1 MHVQTVVFA
10 FWVKN
15 ASTKLISICIS
26 PQIFAADHLLKAH
39 LLASTSYLDAINSYK
54 SSSFYCSFQAKNQ
67 RNGKSCQKNHC
78 HPQCHVFNDLH
89 PKSLQ
94 MEQRTAHKDDSKKF
108 KPSFGHQCA
117 KKPLHLCHKMK
128 VWHLPDS
135 IFGSLCWE
143 DWENDKAEVT
153 TSNRWHISKPIDS
166 KIDANLIDCKSI
178 LASVTQ
184 VVQFK
189 TCPVQHTASWVN
201 QNMNTHWDIEHANPS
216 FRHAHFSICDHHVTK
231 MEVLISL
238 QTVHHN
244 HWHTTWCSILF
255 LFCTTLVCLSFLVI
269 PMRSAASKWCTPSFS
284 HLCSISCLQWF
295 QKMHNWFKQEMHLKT
310 C

>member
-1 MHVQTVVFA
+1 MP
-10 FWVKN
+10 
-15 ASTKLISICIS
+15 STT
-26 PQIFAADHLLKAH
+26 AKAH
-39 LLASTSYLDAINSYK
+39 LFVAPSKQKNKGTAWHIRKTIAATAIICMFSIVCIPKAFRWSNELHTRKPHILQIIWSNWMP
-54 SSSFYCSFQAKNQ
+54 F
-67 RNGKSCQKNHC
+67 CQKKT
-78 HPQCHVFNDLH
+78 PQ
-89 PKSLQ
+89 
-94 MEQRTAHKDDSKKF
+94 
-108 KPSFGHQCA
+108 
-117 KKPLHLCHKMK
+117 LCHKMK